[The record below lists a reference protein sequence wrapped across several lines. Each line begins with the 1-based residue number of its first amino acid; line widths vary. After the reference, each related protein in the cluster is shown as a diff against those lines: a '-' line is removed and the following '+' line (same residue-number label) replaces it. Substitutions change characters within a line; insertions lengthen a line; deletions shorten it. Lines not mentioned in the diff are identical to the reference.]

1 MDSFDLDSSPV
12 MPHSLPL
19 EQDDRTGTMNESS
32 DLDLDLDLDI
42 KDDLGQRDIGAS
54 TAVDTGNMDLD
65 MDADEWI
72 EFDSVHSDETPTHG
86 QGPGVQGLSSTAE
99 VSSSCRGD
107 FGAAVLICV
116 DERYRWWCRVVV
128 G

>member
-19 EQDDRTGTMNESS
+19 ERDDRTGTMNDISDL

-42 KDDLGQRDIGAS
+42 KDDLCQQDIGAS
-54 TAVDTGNMDLD
+54 TAVDTGNVDLD

-86 QGPGVQGLSSTAE
+86 QGQGEQGLSSTAE
-99 VSSSCRGD
+99 VSSSCRREFDAG
-107 FGAAVLICV
+107 VLI
-116 DERYRWWCRVVV
+116 
-128 G
+128 